1 LRAFLAARAAVAMR
15 AGATGSR
22 AIAGERQVEA
32 AAAAREHLRRASAG
46 LGGGAPLE
54 AVAADLREAAGHL
67 SEITGSRVDEAV
79 LDRVFARFCV
89 GK

>member
-1 LRAFLAARAAVAMR
+1 MR